1 MSSGERL
8 VGLDLLRVALITLV
22 ICHHVA
28 CAFGDVGAWYFIIPP
43 PEGSLALLPFTMFAA
58 VNQSFFM
65 SLFFFVS
72 GYFTPPAY
80 DRKGTA
86 AFLKDRGIRLGIPLL
101 VYFYLLNPSVVYLG
115 FLFRGETSESYLT
128 WMPQYWLP
136 ASGSGPL
143 WFVLTL
149 LIFTAAYAL
158 WCVARPAAAREVRV
172 APLPRHAQILGFVL
186 ATGVV
191 AFLVRLVFP
200 VRSEVFNLQ
209 LGYYPLYLCFYTL
222 GIVAYR
228 RSWLDQLGP
237 GLVRPWFLAALAF
250 IAALPVA
257 VSIGSAGAA
266 GEVGSGTD
274 PFIGGWTWQ
283 AYAYAAWEPV
293 LCVGI
298 SLKLL
303 SVFMSRFREETALR
317 ARASKSAYTVY
328 IIHPFFVVVGTWW
341 LAAAPM
347 DPLLKFAILSPVAVL
362 ACFAVSDLVRRAPLV
377 RQIV

>member
-1 MSSGERL
+1 MLSGERL
-8 VGLDLLRVALITLV
+8 VGLDLLRVALIALV

-43 PEGSLALLPFTMFAA
+43 PVGSLALLPFTMFAA

-65 SLFFFVS
+65 SLFFFIS
-72 GYFTPPAY
+72 GYFTAPAY

-86 AFLKDRGIRLGIPLL
+86 TFLKDRAIRLGIPLL
-101 VYFYLLNPSVVYLG
+101 VYFFLLNPSVVYLS
-115 FLFRGETSESYLT
+115 FLFRGETSESYLA
-128 WMPQYWLP
+128 WMAQYWLL

-149 LIFTAAYAL
+149 LLFTAAYAL
-158 WCVARPAAAREVRV
+158 WRAARPAAAQEVRV
-172 APLPRHAQILGFVL
+172 APLPRHGQILGFVL
-186 ATGVV
+186 AAGVA

-200 VRSEVFNLQ
+200 VGTEVFNLQ
-209 LGYYPLYLCFYTL
+209 LGYYPLYLCSYAL
-222 GIVAYR
+222 GAVAYR
-228 RSWLDQLGP
+228 RSWLDQLRP
-237 GLVRPWFLAALAF
+237 DLVRPWFLGALAF
-250 IAALPVA
+250 IAAMPVA
-257 VSIGSAGAA
+257 VSISSAGAG
-266 GEVGSGTD
+266 GEVSGGTD
-274 PFIGGWTWQ
+274 PFTGGWTWQ

-303 SVFMSRFREETALR
+303 SAFMSRFREQTSLR

-347 DPLLKFAILSPVAVL
+347 DPLLKFAVLSPVAVL
-362 ACFAVSDLVRRAPLV
+362 SCFAVSDLVRRAPFV
-377 RQIV
+377 RRIV